1 MRKSYRS
8 LKESGAIGR
17 LAQPFH
23 LLYYDKEG
31 CPSFVAFKGRGFR
44 PRAPDFRIEL
54 ELARVSR
61 QNHLLHA
68 LVNPSVLKPAKA
80 GAASLVVLQMFTKLQ
95 KLGQPPLVPR

>member
-1 MRKSYRS
+1 M
-8 LKESGAIGR
+8 
-17 LAQPFH
+17 
-23 LLYYDKEG
+23 
-31 CPSFVAFKGRGFR
+31 VFKGRGFR
-44 PRAPDFRIEL
+44 PREPDFRIEL

-95 KLGQPPLVPR
+95 KLGQPPKFVQIENADHLLSVQNKLSDKVVPAMLEWMRENAH